1 MVLNRMSVKN
11 PFSGFSHLFGA
22 VLSAIGLVVLV
33 ITASGRED
41 IYHVVSFA
49 VYGVSMVLLYTASS
63 VYHLVVS
70 GENGTRVLKTLDHVM
85 IYLLIAGTYTPYC
98 LVPLR
103 GPWGWSILGVVWGM
117 AILGIFFKLF
127 FLKAP
132 RWVSTGIYLVMGWV
146 CVVALY
152 PMIKTIPA
160 GGMYTL
166 ALGGIFYSAG
176 AVIYARKKPDPFP
189 GVFGFHEIWHL
200 FVLAGSI
207 SHFIS
212 IYRYIMVLP

>member
-1 MVLNRMSVKN
+1 M
-11 PFSGFSHLFGA
+11 
-22 VLSAIGLVVLV
+22 
-33 ITASGRED
+33 
-41 IYHVVSFA
+41 YHVVSFA
-49 VYGVSMVLLYTASS
+49 VYGVSMVLLYTASA
-63 VYHLVVS
+63 VYHLVIS
-70 GENGTRVLKTLDHVM
+70 GEKVTRVLKTLDHVM

-103 GPWGWSILGVVWGM
+103 GPWGWSILGVVWGL
-117 AILGIFFKLF
+117 AIFGIFFKLF

-146 CVVALY
+146 CIVALY
-152 PMIKTIPA
+152 PMFKTIPA
-160 GGMYTL
+160 GGMFYL
-166 ALGGIFYSAG
+166 ALGGIFYSIG